1 MKRRRKG
8 LWAAFTLL
16 LILVLVLAGLGLALK
31 QEPEFYARGAVQT
44 PQANDPDNASL
55 AQTKLLE
62 MQTSLETPKPS
73 SGEWIVGLS
82 QDELNSFLRED
93 PNNWNAVG
101 PAIAP
106 FRDPRISFE
115 GDTIVLAARSGNGFF
130 STVVWAEF
138 RVWLIGQEPNLVAIE
153 VVSLRAGAIPLSK
166 SWLMDRFTK
175 MALAKGAEVTWYRGD
190 DKNPVGVLRLRA
202 RLTQPDMLM
211 TVLSVAEGQINIGGK
226 SLLGP

>member
-8 LWAAFTLL
+8 LWAALTLL
-16 LILVLVLAGLGLALK
+16 LIVVVLLAGLGLALK
-31 QEPEFYARGAVQT
+31 QEPEFYGKDTIRPT
-44 PQANDPDNASL
+44 DPHDASL

-62 MQTSLETPKPS
+62 IQNSLESPKPS
-73 SGEWIVGLS
+73 SGEWIYGLS

-106 FRDPRISFE
+106 FRDPRVSFE
-115 GDTIVLAARSGNGFF
+115 DDTIVVAARSGSGFF

-138 RVWLIGQEPNLVAIE
+138 RVWLVGQEPNLVAIE
-153 VVSLRAGAIPLSK
+153 VVSLRAGAVPLSK
-166 SWLMDRFTK
+166 TLVMERFTK
-175 MALAKGAEVTWYRGD
+175 MALARGAEMTWYRGE

-202 RLTQPDMLM
+202 RLAQPDMLL
-211 TVLSVAEGQINIGGK
+211 TVLGVADGRINVGGK